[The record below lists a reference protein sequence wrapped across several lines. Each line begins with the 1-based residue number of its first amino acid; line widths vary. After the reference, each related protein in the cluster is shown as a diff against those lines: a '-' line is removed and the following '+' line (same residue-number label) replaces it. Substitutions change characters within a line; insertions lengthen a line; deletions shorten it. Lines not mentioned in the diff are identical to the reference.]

1 MAQDNKKDPNLM
13 TRENEQMDKKALKD
27 YNDSIRL
34 EAKRLSKAIDEAV
47 FNLAVESFGL
57 KVKKNKKPL
66 ESEDKR
72 G

>member
-1 MAQDNKKDPNLM
+1 M

-47 FNLAVESFGL
+47 FKLAVESFGL